1 MTADTRDVIHYDVI
15 IVGAGPSGLAAAIH
29 LKQLDSRLSIAIIEK
44 GASVGAN
51 IISGCVMDPSGLN
64 ELIPDWANLD
74 FPVSV
79 KVASENLLFLTKNSK
94 LQLPIPKD
102 FANDGNFIISLSHLC
117 SRLASYAED
126 LGVEIFPAFAAV
138 STIFEDNKV
147 VGIITGDMGIARD
160 GTKTSNYQAG
170 IEIRSKQ
177 VVIAEG
183 ARGSLAKQVIKHYNL
198 DKDSG
203 VQTYGLGIKEIWQIE
218 PSKHNE
224 GRVEHYIGYPLGHNA
239 YGGGFLYHLD
249 NGLLSIGLVTALD
262 YKNPHLNPYEEFQ
275 KFKLHPQIRP
285 ILEGGKVIEYG
296 ARSVVEGGVQALP
309 KLSFPGGV
317 IVGDSAGFL
326 NVAKIKGV
334 HNAIKSGMLA
344 SSAVVESLGKEE
356 AIIYSTKLQQSSVY
370 KELYKVR
377 NFRPGFR
384 LGLYFGLIHAA
395 IDYYLFRGI
404 APWTFRLKVKDNERL
419 QQNAKPINYPKADGI
434 ISFEKNASL
443 HLANISHDENQPCHL
458 HLKNTNIPI
467 EINLKKFDSPESR
480 YCPAG
485 VYEIINS
492 DKLQIHS
499 QNCVHCK
506 ACDIKDPTQN
516 ITWYPPSGGSG
527 PQYSEM

>member
-1 MTADTRDVIHYDVI
+1 MTTDYRDVINYDI
-15 IVGAGPSGLAAAIH
+15 IIIGAGPSGLATAIH
-29 LKQLDSRLSIAIIEK
+29 LKQLNPKLSVAIIEK

-64 ELIPDWANLD
+64 ELIPNWANLD
-74 FPVSV
+74 FPVSL
-79 KVASENLLFLTKNSK
+79 KVTSEDLLFLTKNSK
-94 LQLPIPKD
+94 FKLPIPKD

-117 SRLASYAED
+117 GRLALYAED

-138 STIFEDNKV
+138 SPIFEDNKV
-147 VGIITGDMGIARD
+147 VGVITGDMGLARD
-160 GTKTSNYQAG
+160 GTHTPNYQAG

-183 ARGSLAKQVIKHYNL
+183 ARGSLAKQVIKHYSL
-198 DKDSG
+198 DKDKSI
-203 VQTYGLGIKEIWQIE
+203 QTYGLGIKEIWQID
-218 PSKHNE
+218 PSNHCL
-224 GRVEHYIGYPLGHNA
+224 GRVEHYIGYPLGNNA

-249 NGLLSIGLVTALD
+249 KGLLSIGLVTALD
-262 YKNPHLNPYEEFQ
+262 YKNPSLNPYAEFQ
-275 KFKLHPQIRP
+275 RFKLHPKIRP

-296 ARSVVEGGVQALP
+296 ARVVVEGGIQALP

-344 SSAVVESLGKEE
+344 ASAVVESLNKEE
-356 AIIYSTKLQQSSVY
+356 AASYSTKLQQSSIY
-370 KELYKVR
+370 TELYKIR
-377 NFRPGFR
+377 NFRPSFR
-384 LGLYFGLIHAA
+384 FGLYFGLIYTA
-395 IDYYLFRGI
+395 IDYYLFRGV
-404 APWTFRLKVKDNERL
+404 APWTFKLKVKDNERL
-419 QQNAKPINYPKADGI
+419 LQNTKTINYPKADGV

-458 HLKNTNIPI
+458 HLKDIKIPI
-467 EINLKKFDSPESR
+467 EVNLKKFNSPESA

-485 VYEIINS
+485 VYEIING

-499 QNCVHCK
+499 QNCIHCK
-506 ACDIKDPTQN
+506 ACDIKDPLQN
-516 ITWYPPSGGSG
+516 INWYPPSGGSG